1 MFWYVAHGWAL
12 GTASDKNYITIIII
26 IMIIAVLIV
35 SNVGLHLYMKAAY
48 SH

>member
-12 GTASDKNYITIIII
+12 RTASDTNYITIIII

-48 SH
+48 FH